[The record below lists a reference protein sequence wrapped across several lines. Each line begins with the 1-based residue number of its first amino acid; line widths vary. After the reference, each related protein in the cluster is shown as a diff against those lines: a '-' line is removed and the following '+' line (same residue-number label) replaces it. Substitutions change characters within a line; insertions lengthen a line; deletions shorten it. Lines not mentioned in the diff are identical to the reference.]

1 MDLVNALQKH
11 KQIFLWASAMTMESL
26 CGIQYEGIQVNTGK
40 QYITFYLRRLEKR
53 EEIKI

>member
-40 QYITFYLRRLEKR
+40 QYITFYLWRLEKR